1 MGDWNVFFATS
12 AGSAATLVGLLFV
25 ATQLH
30 LGVFADP
37 KNRWAALAQ
46 STLTILSVNF
56 ALSLFF
62 LMPILG
68 PQIRG
73 EVVVLAVAVAIWRGV
88 RIWWPVVRITESG
101 RRHRLAQSH

>member
-1 MGDWNVFFATS
+1 MGDWNVFFDTR
-12 AGSAATLVGLLFV
+12 AGRPATLVGLQFV

-37 KNRWAALAQ
+37 KNRWSALAQ
-46 STLTILSVNF
+46 STLTILSINF

-73 EVVVLAVAVAIWRGV
+73 EVVVLAVAVAIWRGGRDWGAGGV
-88 RIWWPVVRITESG
+88 STESRPG
-101 RRHRLAQSH
+101 